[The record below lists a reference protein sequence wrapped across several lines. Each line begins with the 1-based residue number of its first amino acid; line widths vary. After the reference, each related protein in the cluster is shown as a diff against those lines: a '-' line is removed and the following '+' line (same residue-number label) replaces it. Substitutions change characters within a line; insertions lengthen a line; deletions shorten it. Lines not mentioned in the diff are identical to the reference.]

1 MVKFVIGAIQVD
13 RSIPISSLRDGI
25 LESASTLAAST
36 TTPPAKPDLITKFGF
51 VLANVATTL
60 VTAN

>member
-1 MVKFVIGAIQVD
+1 MLFTCKTYSESCFLARSASRPIVKLVIGAIQVD

-36 TTPPAKPDLITKFGF
+36 TSPPA
-51 VLANVATTL
+51 
-60 VTAN
+60 